1 MNLYNRR
8 GKPTDHEVPPEKPV
22 SAAAAPNG
30 PPMGRKVNGLQQVID
45 LLQAADP
52 EFRKSLLRRIV
63 SENPELGEKLRMH
76 FSR

>member
-8 GKPTDHEVPPEKPV
+8 GKPAEASPSPAKNTAQGSTP
-22 SAAAAPNG
+22 SG
-30 PPMGRKVNGLQQVID
+30 PPMGKKVNGLQQVID

-76 FSR
+76 FAR